1 MGTTSSRQTNSFTL
15 VNIHKD
21 WLVVHAFN
29 GDDGAEL
36 FASSQDDRFEVCES
50 KTFTC
55 TNKSGSDTC
64 KVRAFHDRGVDI
76 WRSDVK
82 NGKIYAIYSDTS
94 AGDGILE
101 VDERYIAMSKCGSN
115 RRRTREINSNNGDES
130 SFEKDNIAQE
140 HAFVEHVFG
149 GAETLLVEEENEIG
163 GSNVAVTN
171 LRGGGAA
178 AAAAASSIMTESELN

>member
-1 MGTTSSRQTNSFTL
+1 MHT
-15 VNIHKD
+15 
-21 WLVVHAFN
+21 FN
-29 GDDGAEL
+29 GDDGDMI

-55 TNKSGSDTC
+55 TNTCGSDTC
-64 KVRAFHDRGVDI
+64 KVRAFHARGDNI
-76 WRSDVK
+76 RRSDLK
-82 NGKIYAIYSDTS
+82 NGKQYAIYSDDALG
-94 AGDGILE
+94 AGIMEADDLFIK
-101 VDERYIAMSKCGSN
+101 MHCN
-115 RRRTREINSNNGDES
+115 RRRTREINNNNGDES

-178 AAAAASSIMTESELN
+178 AAAAAAVASSIMTESELN